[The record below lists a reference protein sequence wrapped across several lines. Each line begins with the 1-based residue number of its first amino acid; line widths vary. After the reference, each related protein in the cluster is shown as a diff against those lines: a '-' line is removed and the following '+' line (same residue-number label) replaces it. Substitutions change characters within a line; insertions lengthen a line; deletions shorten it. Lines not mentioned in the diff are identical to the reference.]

1 MVEQTE
7 NLDDET
13 REREIAS
20 VFSAMQAATCTSA
33 ERRLLFAQVRG
44 LIAGRSAE
52 QIARMEAEKGL
63 RPKAA

>member
-1 MVEQTE
+1 MDEQLTDAE
-7 NLDDET
+7 
-13 REREIAS
+13 RERAIAEC
-20 VFSAMQAATCTSA
+20 FAQMQAPACTSA

-52 QIARMEAEKGL
+52 TVRAIEESKGL